1 MLGIGKKQFPDR
13 FNDPNDLVIAIEE
26 YFDMCEQKGKAWSKA
41 GLCLHLGIT
50 KETLKNNGFNPKFAP
65 IIDSAMLMM
74 EEDVEQKMLRGG
86 STTAGYIFKLKAQFD
101 WSEKQQID
109 HTFSSANKF
118 LMEDVFEDP
127 YDDPNII
134 DTEVVED
141 FGISHSKVISK
152 QEQGLHRYRKGK
164 ERRMI
169 KEVDKE
175 LKELEE
181 LNEE

>member
-1 MLGIGKKQFPDR
+1 MVGGWGGLERYPL
-13 FNDPNDLVIAIEE
+13 LV
-26 YFDMCEQKGKAWSKA
+26 
-41 GLCLHLGIT
+41 HNH
-50 KETLKNNGFNPKFAP
+50 LKNNGFNPKFAP
-65 IIDSAMLMM
+65 IISSAMLMM

-127 YDDPNII
+127 YADPNIVDAEI
-134 DTEVVED
+134 VDD
-141 FGISHSKVISK
+141 FGISHSKVVSI
-152 QEQGLHRYRKGK
+152 QEQSQHRYKKAREKA
-164 ERRMI
+164 MI

-175 LKELEE
+175 LKEMSKE
-181 LNEE
+181 